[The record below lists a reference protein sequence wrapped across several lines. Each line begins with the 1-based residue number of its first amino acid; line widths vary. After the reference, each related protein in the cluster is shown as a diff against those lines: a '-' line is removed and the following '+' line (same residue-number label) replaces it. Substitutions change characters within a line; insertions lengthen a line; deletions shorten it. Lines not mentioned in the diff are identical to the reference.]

1 MADQPEEITIK
12 LNFEETRRVVAS
24 LQLFYASMNDQIDS
38 PNFEDAVEPIKAEI
52 DLAAALIKKIRDSG
66 FNISDTSY

>member
-24 LQLFYASMNDQIDS
+24 LQLFNASMNDQIDS
-38 PNFEDAVEPIKAEI
+38 PNFADAVEPIKAEA
-52 DLAAALIKKIRDSG
+52 DLAAALIKKIRESG